1 MLCLDRLSKK
11 YQPEFTKSI
20 EMVTFVESIIY
31 IDKIMEILGI
41 SNPEE
46 KKKSAEV
53 IEENQESS
61 PELKDEQDEGE
72 RVGDRIRLTSN
83 YGEKPE
89 ENHKD

>member
-1 MLCLDRLSKK
+1 
-11 YQPEFTKSI
+11 
-20 EMVTFVESIIY
+20 MVTFVESIIY

-53 IEENQESS
+53 TEENQESS
-61 PELKDEQDEGE
+61 SELKDEQDEGE

-89 ENHKD
+89 ENYKD